1 MIDLSLQLVCSIP
14 KKVYLSLLICTDVQI
29 PWLSEVIRV
38 LLSILNSVNQ
48 ELLTEVLDADEDI
61 YGQRRKLVDDN
72 LGHGHVRVGF
82 MHEAEMEESFTEET
96 SPANVPADSD
106 VRWVMA

>member
-1 MIDLSLQLVCSIP
+1 M
-14 KKVYLSLLICTDVQI
+14 
-29 PWLSEVIRV
+29 
-38 LLSILNSVNQ
+38 SILNFLNQ
-48 ELLTEVLDADEDI
+48 EVLTEVLDANEDI
-61 YGQRRKLVDDN
+61 HGQRGKLVDDD

-106 VRWVMA
+106 VRRVVAQAGVRIAKAKIRLAEDMLRKV